1 MAPHHTKSVA
11 SRSVRWSQLSE
22 TDKKDILRKRNTH
35 NARESRKK
43 WKISD
48 NEIQELFD
56 SNEQKIIGL
65 EKLVLEMTKE
75 LDTKSDSSSSIYST
89 RSIKREK
96 GTGF

>member
-1 MAPHHTKSVA
+1 MAPNHSKSVA
-11 SRSVRWSQLSE
+11 SRNVRWSLLSE
-22 TDKKDILRKRNTH
+22 TDKKEILRKRNTH

-65 EKLVLEMTKE
+65 EKLVMEMTKE
-75 LDTKSDSSSSIYST
+75 LDTKSDSSSSIIST
-89 RSIKREK
+89 SSTKREK
-96 GTGF
+96 GTRF